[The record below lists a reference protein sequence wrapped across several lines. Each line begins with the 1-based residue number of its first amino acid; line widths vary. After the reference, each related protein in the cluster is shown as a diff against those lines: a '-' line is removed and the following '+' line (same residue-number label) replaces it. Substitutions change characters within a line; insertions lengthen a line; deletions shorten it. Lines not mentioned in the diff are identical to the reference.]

1 MNENNLPKTLRT
13 HLDLWRSE
21 KIIDEGTALKMAE
34 ASLKLLGENGS
45 QKTLWAGMLLAA
57 ALILGGLTMIVA
69 ENWQAIPE
77 AIKFLG
83 WGAIQTG
90 FMIGWGITHQRN
102 PEKSF
107 IAELFSWLAGGWIMV
122 GIALMGQVFQ
132 LDSRFSDGF
141 WLWAVL
147 LAPMLYFAPTQGG
160 QFWMMIATAFALSGE
175 VTEWAKNGE
184 GMMIGSFAIPVI
196 AALIAAVIS
205 QSHLAVWRGW
215 ITFGFLSVCYFWWSV
230 LGWISENHYSK
241 KLIELAS
248 NSPRILL
255 LILPV
260 LIGSLWKS
268 EVIFSPTLKRQTLGW
283 IGGLIS
289 LPWILGLISVHTSE
303 ELGRTLTVV
312 LCWSAQIGVSFL
324 LIRDGL
330 REYAKGWVNIGYLML
345 FISLVQRYF
354 DLFEKFG
361 FLKSGLGFILSGI
374 FLLGLL
380 FLMNRSRKSLFEK
393 YAKESL

>member
-13 HLDLWRSE
+13 HLDLWRTE
-21 KIIDEGTALKMAE
+21 KIIDEATAEKMAE
-34 ASLKLLGENGS
+34 ASLKLLGEKGS

-69 ENWQAIPE
+69 ENWQVIPE

-90 FMIGWGITHQRN
+90 FMIGWAITHQRN

-147 LAPMLYFAPTQGG
+147 LAPMLYFVPTQGG
-160 QFWMMIATAFALSGE
+160 QFWIMIATACALGGE
-175 VTEWAKNGE
+175 VNEWAKNGE

-196 AALIAAVIS
+196 AALIASVIS
-205 QSHLAVWRGW
+205 RSHLGVWRGW
-215 ITFGFLSVCYFWWSV
+215 ITIIFLGISYFWWST
-230 LGWISENHYSK
+230 LGWISGKFFWKN
-241 KLIELAS
+241 LMELVTD
-248 NSPRILL
+248 NPRIIALT
-255 LILPV
+255 IPV
-260 LIGSLWKS
+260 LVGSLWKP
-268 EVIFSPTLKRQTLGW
+268 EMIFSTTLKRQTLGW
-283 IGGLIS
+283 IGTLIAF
-289 LPWILGLISVHTSE
+289 PWILGLIGIHTSE

-380 FLMNRSRKSLFEK
+380 VLMNRSRKSLFEK
-393 YAKESL
+393 YAKENL

>member
-34 ASLKLLGENGS
+34 TSLKLLGEKGS
-45 QKTLWAGMLLAA
+45 QKTL
-57 ALILGGLTMIVA
+57 
-69 ENWQAIPE
+69 
-77 AIKFLG
+77 
-83 WGAIQTG
+83 
-90 FMIGWGITHQRN
+90 
-102 PEKSF
+102 
-107 IAELFSWLAGGWIMV
+107 
-122 GIALMGQVFQ
+122 
-132 LDSRFSDGF
+132 
-141 WLWAVL
+141 
-147 LAPMLYFAPTQGG
+147 
-160 QFWMMIATAFALSGE
+160 
-175 VTEWAKNGE
+175 WAKNGE